1 MNWRELCLM
10 FKMAGSDN
18 ARRRKLAE
26 GFRLWGDMYGGSN
39 IDFERVVYF
48 IADALDV
55 PEEEHIR
62 VREVRKGWRIIDN
75 VARREVEQDLHKAGI
90 IEDPDLDGG
99 LDG

>member
-10 FKMAGSDN
+10 FKMAGSDT

-26 GFRLWGDMYGGSN
+26 GFRLWGDLYHGSN
-39 IDFERVVYF
+39 ADFGRVVYF

-55 PEEEHIR
+55 PEEEYIR
-62 VREVRKGWRIIDN
+62 VREVRKGWRSIDN
-75 VARREVEQDLHKAGI
+75 VQR
-90 IEDPDLDGG
+90 EDPDGG